1 MVNRA
6 VGVLAWGSVLLGAPA
21 ILGAQAA
28 VSGQVRLL
36 EKSNA
41 ASKDLANSVI
51 YLEPKVPLKKLPVV
65 HATIAMHG
73 REFSPHVTVVTVG
86 STVRF
91 ENQDPFRHNAFSNSD
106 IGSFDFGLAD
116 RGTSSQQALKDAGIY
131 PVFCD
136 IHAKMSAYIVVVAT
150 KWSTLAGVDGRFAI
164 DSVPPGVYTLHAWH
178 ERGGDVT
185 QAVTVTPAGVAD
197 LSIQID
203 ARGFRKVA
211 HKNKSGEDYY
221 SSQGE
226 EY

>member
-1 MVNRA
+1 MVRRGAWVGAVAGALFAVRA
-6 VGVLAWGSVLLGAPA
+6 
-21 ILGAQAA
+21 LGAQGA
-28 VSGQVRLL
+28 VSGQVTLL
-36 EKSNA
+36 EKNDKP
-41 ASKDLANSVI
+41 SKDLANAVV
-51 YLEPKVPLKKLPVV
+51 YLEPKTPSRKPLPAM

-116 RGTSSQQALKDAGIY
+116 RGTSSQQALKDPGIY

-136 IHAKMSAYIVVVAT
+136 IHAKMSAYVLVVRT
-150 KWSTLAGVDGRFAI
+150 RWFTLAGVDGRFAI
-164 DSVPPGVYTLHAWH
+164 DSVPPGEYVLHAWH
-178 ERGGDVT
+178 ERGGDVK
-185 QAVTVTPAGVAD
+185 QAVTVSPAGLANVAM
-197 LSIQID
+197 QID
-203 ARGFRKVA
+203 ARGWRKVA

-221 SSQGE
+221 SSGGE